1 MQVQNGL
8 LNLIKLK
15 TVTKPEFQV
24 KTWTT
29 NTLTSFWLGGTVS
42 ILPIQRFQQSWACV
56 TFYCCNKRQ
65 YALQKFFCA
74 KIKYNFFFSLGGVVL
89 THNLTLSARSGT
101 TVPHQ
106 VASKTTAPTSPRLS
120 LANQIS
126 FPSHVDGQA
135 MLIGPQDQTGHK
147 SGCRSMAGKRM
158 MKLSLLIAT
167 FQC

>member
-1 MQVQNGL
+1 MHLIEKKKVKVKRNIFQLIN
-8 LNLIKLK
+8 NFLIKRI
-15 TVTKPEFQV
+15 F
-24 KTWTT
+24 
-29 NTLTSFWLGGTVS
+29 
-42 ILPIQRFQQSWACV
+42 
-56 TFYCCNKRQ
+56 
-65 YALQKFFCA
+65 
-74 KIKYNFFFSLGGVVL
+74 
-89 THNLTLSARSGT
+89 LTLSARSGT

-106 VASKTTAPTSPRLS
+106 VASKITAPTSPRLS

-167 FQC
+167 F